1 MERISAEPRH
11 LLTLSAAFP
20 RRMAT
25 AQDPSA
31 SGGRPISNARHH
43 AKSTA
48 SIRERDR
55 WSLSKI
61 VGTSRCQPQGR
72 ARPLHALALALLLSG
87 GPVLLPQAQAADGQ
101 DGFAATPPPPGARV
115 YFIDLKDGARVP
127 LKLLVRF
134 GLANMGVAPAG
145 SVVPATAHQH
155 ASNTGHHHIIID
167 APLPRPDRPIPADD
181 NHIHLGGG
189 QTEAEITLTPGP
201 HTLQLLVGDRNHVP
215 NDPPVASPPITV
227 VAVEPR
233 ISAPESAAVSFI
245 GLQDGAIVPGPVRL
259 YFGVKGMG
267 VAPARSELPK
277 TGHFQTGHFHVVIDA
292 DTPNPDLPI
301 PKDDRHRSFPDGAT
315 QTDLPLEPG
324 LHTLQLV
331 FTSSNGRSFDPPLV
345 SKRVSIRVRRP
356 R

>member
-1 MERISAEPRH
+1 
-11 LLTLSAAFP
+11 
-20 RRMAT
+20 MAT
-25 AQDPSA
+25 
-31 SGGRPISNARHH
+31 
-43 AKSTA
+43 
-48 SIRERDR
+48 IRERNQR
-55 WSLSKI
+55 SHPKI
-61 VGTSRCQPQGR
+61 VGVSWSRPRRR
-72 ARPLHALALALLLSG
+72 ARPLHALALALLLAG
-87 GPVLLPQAQAADGQ
+87 GPVLLPQARAADGQ

-181 NHIHLGGG
+181 NHVHLGGG

-233 ISAPESAAVSFI
+233 ISAPEGAAVSFI
-245 GLQDGAIVPGPVRL
+245 GMQDGATVPGPVRL

-267 VAPARSELPK
+267 VAPARSEVPK
-277 TGHFQTGHFHVVIDA
+277 TGHFHVVIDA
-292 DTPNPDLPI
+292 DTPDPDLPI

-315 QTDLPLEPG
+315 QTDLNLEPG

-331 FTSSNGRSFDPPLV
+331 FTSFNGRSFDPPLV
-345 SKRVSIRVRRP
+345 SKRVSIRVRR
-356 R
+356 RR